1 MTAGNAGRAAQRKC
15 KVGENVLNIFF
26 ANFFFFFFSFMLFL
40 LLLFLYRGCCRFAVV
55 LFVCSLPQVKTG
67 TQRDI
72 PVWVCVYVYVCVSV
86 RYYRNDFKHSV
97 QRTHNTADRWSCASE
112 TTYASRFHFHFPI
125 SLQAYL
131 SACLYACVCV
141 WVSERAC
148 VRACEWNNGAMFDL
162 HCKSWQFC
170 KMSSYIRNNMFYL
183 LTFDFD
189 FADSLPTVCTK
200 AWAECVLFLSL
211 ALFYLRVRI

>member
-1 MTAGNAGRAAQRKC
+1 MQSGGKC
-15 KVGENVLNIFF
+15 FKHIFCQ
-26 ANFFFFFFSFMLFL
+26 FL
-40 LLLFLYRGCCRFAVV
+40 LFFHLLLGSFILVLFLYRGCCRFFVV

-67 TQRDI
+67 TQRDM
-72 PVWVCVYVYVCVSV
+72 PCVCVCAWVYVCVSA

-112 TTYASRFHFHFPI
+112 TTYASRLHFHFPI
-125 SLQAYL
+125 SLQAFL
-131 SACLYACVCV
+131 SACWYVCIC
-141 WVSERAC
+141 EC
-148 VRACEWNNGAMFDL
+148 VRACEWSNGAMFDL

-189 FADSLPTVCTK
+189 FAESLPTVCAK

-211 ALFYLRVRI
+211 ALFYLRVRGNARI